1 MKFTRLPLLLIIIA
15 ASAAFAFGQ
24 KTKTPPPTC
33 PNLKAPEFRGFYLGM
48 TALEVRSKLEDT
60 TLFDINAPKGPTGS
74 HAVRVSAAEL
84 KEELAEGIDELNLA
98 FVDGKLAAIKVTYT
112 DAVTWDNGQ
121 DFINQTLA
129 SLGLPKPT
137 AAPQGKGNEKYRVEC
152 KGFAVTLSYSFGVSP
167 SFTINDTVA
176 QKLAD
181 QRLENEGEIKTITV
195 TPGTTTIPGRPK

>member
-1 MKFTRLPLLLIIIA
+1 MIVA

-24 KTKTPPPTC
+24 KSNGQKSQNQSLC
-33 PNLKAPEFRGFYLGM
+33 PITQSPEFRGFHLGM
-48 TALEVRSKLEDT
+48 TPLEVRSKLEDT

-74 HAVRVSAAEL
+74 QAVRISAAEL

-121 DFINQTLA
+121 DFINKTLTA
-129 SLGLPKPT
+129 LGLPQPT
-137 AAPQGKGNEKYRVEC
+137 NSPENKGNEKYRLEC
-152 KGFAVTLSYSFGVSP
+152 KGFAVTLAYSFGVSP

-181 QRLENEGEIKTITV
+181 QRLENEGDIKRITIG
-195 TPGTTTIPGRPK
+195 PGTTTIPGRPR

>member
-1 MKFTRLPLLLIIIA
+1 MRFTRLPVLLFIIA
-15 ASAAFAFGQ
+15 ASAAYAFGQ
-24 KTKTPPPTC
+24 KSKTPPPSSC
-33 PNLKAPEFRGFYLGM
+33 PITQAPEFRGFHLGM
-48 TALEVRSKLEDT
+48 TPLEVRGKLEDA

-74 HAVRVSAAEL
+74 QAVRVSAAEL
-84 KEELAEGIDELNLA
+84 KEELAESIDELNLA

-129 SLGLPKPT
+129 ALGLPQPT
-137 AAPQGKGNEKYRVEC
+137 AVSINKGNEKYRLEC
-152 KGFAVTLSYSFGVSP
+152 KGFAVTLAYSFGVSP

-181 QRLENEGEIKTITV
+181 KRLENEGDIKTITIS
-195 TPGTTTIPGRPK
+195 PGTTTIPGRP